1 MLSDHS
7 KNEQYF
13 EALMTASIVSKTNGN
28 GIITYVND
36 NFCKITGYTREEMLG
51 HTHAMFR
58 HPENSDTL
66 YQEMWETITT
76 GKIWRERMINLNK
89 DGSNFIAE
97 STIIPLVDE
106 EGNISEYLAIRNDIT
121 DLVKLKREIFLKEQE
136 KIEHEKIRDAQ
147 KSFLLLFTHEL
158 KTPLNAIINF
168 TKYIR
173 KQIEKPEEIDQTKLL
188 GLLDTVSLNAVDML
202 DNITIIL
209 ETSKLN
215 ANKMIYHNSVFSP
228 EPLIEE
234 LLSKYQ
240 ILIHEKN
247 IQVTKYFTSDVLI
260 HSDEYRVKQIVAN
273 ILSNAIKYGH
283 NEIYITL
290 FVRDKE
296 VILTIE
302 DNGSGIKNKEAIFEL
317 YAQED
322 TNVLERKGQGTGIG
336 LYFLKLLCRD
346 LHINYTIEDRK
357 DAPGTKFSLRFSKNS
372 PNKEKQ

>member
-1 MLSDHS
+1 
-7 KNEQYF
+7 
-13 EALMTASIVSKTNGN
+13 MTASIVSKTDSK

-36 NFCKITGYTREEMLG
+36 NFCKITGYSKEEMLG

-97 STIIPLVDE
+97 STIIPLIDE
-106 EGNISEYLAIRNDIT
+106 EGHISEYLAIRNDIT
-121 DLVKLKREIFLKEQE
+121 DIVKLKREIFLKEQE
-136 KIEHEKIRDAQ
+136 KVEHEKIREAQ

-173 KQIEKPEEIDQTKLL
+173 KQIEKPKEIDQAKLL

-202 DNITIIL
+202 GNITMIL

-215 ANKMIYHNSVFSP
+215 ANKMIYHYSLFSP
-228 EPLIEE
+228 ESLIEE
-234 LLSKYQ
+234 LLNKYH

-247 IQVTKYFTSDVLI
+247 IHVTKYFTSNALI
-260 HSDEYRVKQIVAN
+260 HSDEYRVKQIIAN
-273 ILSNAIKYGH
+273 ILSNAIKYGN
-283 NEIYITL
+283 NEIHITL
-290 FVRDKE
+290 STHDDDV
-296 VILTIE
+296 VLIIE
-302 DNGSGIKNKEAIFEL
+302 DNGPGIKNKEAIFEL
-317 YAQED
+317 YTQED
-322 TNVLERKGQGTGIG
+322 TNILERKGQGTGIG

-346 LHINYTIEDRK
+346 LHIDYTIDDRK
-357 DAPGTKFSLRFSKNS
+357 DAPGTKFSLCFSKNPS
-372 PNKEKQ
+372 NKEKQ

>member
-13 EALMTASIVSKTNGN
+13 EALMTASIVSKTNSN
-28 GIITYVND
+28 GVITYVND

-51 HTHAMFR
+51 RTHAMFR

-188 GLLDTVSLNAVDML
+188 GLLDTVSLNAIDML

-247 IQVTKYFTSDVLI
+247 IQVSKYFTSDVLI

-290 FVRDKE
+290 SVRDEE
-296 VILTIE
+296 VVLTIE
-302 DNGSGIKNKEAIFEL
+302 DNGPGIKNKEAIFEL

-322 TNVLERKGQGTGIG
+322 TNVLERKAQGTGIG

-346 LHINYTIEDRK
+346 LHINYTIGDRK
-357 DAPGTKFSLRFSKNS
+357 DAPGTKFSLCFSKNPS
-372 PNKEKQ
+372 NKEKQ